1 MKLHDV
7 RNKSDARRPRKRVG
21 RGHGSGTGKTS
32 GRGHKGAKSRSGYK
46 HKAAFEGGQM
56 PLVRRIPK
64 RGFSNYP
71 FRKAWAEVNLSQ
83 LDRFAAGSTVDPE
96 VLAECGM
103 VKGRFDGIVILGG
116 GELEA
121 ALTVKAHRFSK
132 SAVAKIEAAGGSAEV
147 IPLAAGKAEV
157 AAPPAS
163 KAEAV
168 EVVPDEVEVAEAA
181 EQVEVADEVDVVE
194 AAEQVE
200 VADEAEI
207 VKAVDDGTEVVEAAA
222 AETEAEEVAGAEDEA
237 GDEDEVPE

>member
-7 RNKSDARRPRKRVG
+7 RNNPGARRPRKRVG
-21 RGHGSGTGKTS
+21 RGRGSGTGKTS

-83 LDRFAAGSTVDPE
+83 LERFAAGSTVDPA
-96 VLAECGM
+96 VLTECGLA
-103 VKGRFDGIVILGG
+103 KGRFDGIVILGG

-132 SAVAKIEAAGGSAEV
+132 TAVAKIEAAGGSVEV
-147 IPLAAGKAEV
+147 VSLAAVTTKAVE
-157 AAPPAS
+157 PPAS
-163 KAEAV
+163 EAV
-168 EVVPDEVEVAEAA
+168 AVAEVVEVGAEEAEVVEVGADEAEV
-181 EQVEVADEVDVVE
+181 VEV
-194 AAEQVE
+194 
-200 VADEAEI
+200 VADEAE
-207 VKAVDDGTEVVEAAA
+207 VGGDDKDEAA
-222 AETEAEEVAGAEDEA
+222 EL
-237 GDEDEVPE
+237 EDEVTG

>member
-1 MKLHDV
+1 MKLHEV

-132 SAVAKIEAAGGSAEV
+132 SAVAKIEAAGGSVEV
-147 IPLAAGKAEV
+147 LSLAAGKAEV
-157 AAPPAS
+157 AEPPAS
-163 KAEAV
+163 KAEVV
-168 EVVPDEVEVAEAA
+168 EV
-181 EQVEVADEVDVVE
+181 VADEVEVVE

-200 VADEAEI
+200 VADD
-207 VKAVDDGTEVVEAAA
+207 VEVVEAAA

-237 GDEDEVPE
+237 GDEDEVTE